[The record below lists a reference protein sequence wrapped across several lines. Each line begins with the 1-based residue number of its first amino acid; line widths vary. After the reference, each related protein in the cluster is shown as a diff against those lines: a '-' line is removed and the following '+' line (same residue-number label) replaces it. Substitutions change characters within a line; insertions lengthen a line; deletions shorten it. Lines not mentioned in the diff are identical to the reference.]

1 MGSQMKGFTWFLF
14 THFCKIIIRHCST
27 SNFFRS
33 KINLSIRLLMNLK
46 IPITYS
52 ETGKVKNNMK

>member
-27 SNFFRS
+27 SKFVLGPKLTYQFD
-33 KINLSIRLLMNLK
+33 LMKLK
-46 IPITYS
+46 TPITFS